1 MLRTARSASL
11 PSIASMLAATAW
23 LTVLAIP
30 GARAAEPSRT
40 MLHDYLIDQ
49 AGLHFEARRLDVAA
63 RKTPE
68 AIRQRQE
75 SLKARLRAA
84 LGDFPE
90 RTPLNPRVVGT
101 LAREGFRIVKVIY
114 ESRPGHHVTAN
125 LYLPEGRGPFP
136 GVLVPCGHS
145 ELGKAFEDYQRVSML
160 LAKNGLAAL
169 CYDPIGQGERVQAL
183 NDQGKPL
190 FRGSTAEHTG
200 AGLAALLV
208 GRSAAG
214 YRVWD
219 GIRSLDYLASRPEID
234 VNRLGCTGNSG
245 GGTET
250 SYLMALDDRIA
261 VAVPSCYI
269 TSLERLFATIGPQ
282 DAEQNISGQVAFGL
296 NHADF
301 VTIRAPKPTLIS
313 VGTQDFFDIQ
323 GSWDTFREAKLL
335 YGRFGFGE
343 RVDLFESDE
352 THGFT
357 KPRRESAMRWL
368 RRWLLD
374 KNDAPIEEDVFIFT
388 AQELQCTKTGQVLRD
403 ESGEKSVFDLNAERA
418 AELASQRAAVRKDD
432 AWLDEVRRLIAL
444 RSPDGR
450 GSIEEQW
457 VRLLT
462 YPPGAPVQY
471 GAPASLAAPADRRA
485 LSRGL
490 TEVDIRGIQ
499 IKTEPGIIV
508 PARLCDPVK
517 LTARSPLILMIGAGE
532 EAATLAPNDP
542 VVPHLKAG
550 RRVLVADLRG
560 LGETAPAASTG
571 AIDAFGDDVKDAFL
585 ALHLGRPLL
594 GQRVGDLVA
603 ILDALGDRMPRE
615 GVHIIAFGPTGPIAL
630 HAAALDRRITQVT
643 VQYGTPAS
651 WDDVARRPVTRYPLA
666 SIVPNALTVYD
677 LPDLAAAIAPRP
689 LTIRAAV
696 DPDGRPCSSERLETL
711 YAAARAVYAS
721 LNAAQAFK
729 IEAGTKN

>member
-1 MLRTARSASL
+1 
-11 PSIASMLAATAW
+11 
-23 LTVLAIP
+23 
-30 GARAAEPSRT
+30 

-49 AGLHFEARRLDVAA
+49 AGLQFEARKLDVGV

-75 SLKARLRAA
+75 SLRAKFRAA
-84 LGDFPE
+84 LGELPE
-90 RTPLNPRVVGT
+90 RSPLNPRVVGT
-101 LAREGFRIVKVIY
+101 VAREGFRVEKVIY
-114 ESRPGHHVTAN
+114 ASRPGHHVTAN
-125 LYLPEGRGPFP
+125 LYLPDGRGPFP

-145 ELGKAFEDYQRVSML
+145 ANGKAAEPYQRISIL

-169 CYDPIGQGERVQAL
+169 CFDPIGQGERVQAL
-183 NDQGKPL
+183 DDQGKPL

-234 VNRLGCTGNSG
+234 PNRLGCTGNSG

-250 SYLMALDDRIA
+250 AYLMALDDRIA
-261 VAVPSCYI
+261 AAAPSCYI

-282 DAEQNISGQVAFGL
+282 DAEQNITGQVAFGL

-335 YGRFGFGE
+335 YGRLGFGE

-352 THGFT
+352 PHGFT

-374 KNDAPIEEDVFIFT
+374 RCDAPTEGDFPIFT
-388 AQELQCTKTGQVLRD
+388 DQELQVTKSGQVLRD
-403 ESGEKSVFDLNAERA
+403 EQGEKSVFALNAERA
-418 AELASQRAAVRKDD
+418 AELASQRASVRRND

-444 RSPDGR
+444 RCPIGR

-457 VRLLT
+457 VRILT

-471 GAPASLAAPADRRA
+471 GTPAPVGAQADRRVPP
-485 LSRGL
+485 RGL
-490 TEVDIRGIQ
+490 AEVDIRGIQ
-499 IKTEPGIIV
+499 IRTEPGIVV
-508 PARLCDPVK
+508 PARLCDPLR
-517 LTARSPLILMIGAGE
+517 LTPRSPLVLMIGAGE
-532 EAATLAPNDP
+532 QAGTLAPDDP

-550 RRVLVADLRG
+550 RRVLAADLRG
-560 LGETAPAASTG
+560 LGETGPATSPGST
-571 AIDAFGDDVKDAFL
+571 AANGDDVRDAFL

-594 GQRVGDLVA
+594 GQRVGDVSA
-603 ILDALGDRMPRE
+603 ILDALGDRLPRE
-615 GVHIIAFGPTGPIAL
+615 GVHVVAFGHTGPIAL

-643 VQYGTPAS
+643 VEGAPAS
-651 WDDVARRPVTRYPLA
+651 WDDLARRPVTRYPLA
-666 SIVPNALTVYD
+666 EIVPNALTVYD

-689 LTIRAAV
+689 LTIRAPL
-696 DPDGRPCSSERLETL
+696 DPDGRPLASDRLE
-711 YAAARAVYAS
+711 AVYATVV
-721 LNAAQAFK
+721 AAYRDLGASGALVIQPGDK
-729 IEAGTKN
+729 K

>member
-1 MLRTARSASL
+1 MRRLARSTSH
-11 PSIASMLAATAW
+11 PSILFLFLVWAGIAMLASSATAA
-23 LTVLAIP
+23 TEA
-30 GARAAEPSRT
+30 SRT

-49 AGLHFEARRLDVAA
+49 AGIQFEARRLDVAA

-75 SLKARLRAA
+75 SLRAKFRTA
-84 LGDFPE
+84 LGDLPE
-90 RTPLNPRVVGT
+90 RSPLNPRVVGT
-101 LAREGFRIVKVIY
+101 LARDGYRVEKVIY
-114 ESRPGHHVTAN
+114 ESRPGHHVTASF
-125 LYLPEGRGPFP
+125 YIPDGRGPFP

-145 ELGKAFEDYQRVSML
+145 ANGKAAEPYQRISIL

-169 CYDPIGQGERVQAL
+169 CFDPIGQGERLQAL

-190 FRGSTAEHTG
+190 FRGRTDEHTG
-200 AGLAALLV
+200 AGLGALLV

-234 VNRLGCTGNSG
+234 PNRLGCTGNSG

-250 SYLMALDDRIA
+250 AYLMALDDRIA
-261 VAVPSCYI
+261 VAAPSCYI

-282 DAEQNISGQVAFGL
+282 DAEQNITGQVAFGL

-301 VTIRAPKPTLIS
+301 VTIRAPKPTLLS

-352 THGFT
+352 PHGFT
-357 KPRRESAMRWL
+357 KPRRESSMRWL

-374 KNDAPIEEDVFIFT
+374 KCDAPTEGDFPVS
-388 AQELQCTKTGQVLRD
+388 ADQELQCTKTGQVLRD
-403 ESGEKSVFDLNAERA
+403 EPDEKSVFDLNAERA
-418 AELASQRAAVRKDD
+418 AELASQRASVRKDD
-432 AWLDEVRRLIAL
+432 AWLGGVRRLIAL
-444 RSPDGR
+444 RSPFGR
-450 GSIEEQW
+450 GSFEEQW
-457 VRLLT
+457 VRILT
-462 YPPGAPVQY
+462 YPLGAPV
-471 GAPASLAAPADRRA
+471 PIETLANRRV
-485 LSRGL
+485 LPRGL
-490 TEVDIRGIQ
+490 AEVDIRGIQ
-499 IKTEPGIIV
+499 IRTEPGIVV
-508 PARLCDPVK
+508 PARLCNPVN
-517 LTARSPLILMIGAGE
+517 LTTRSPLILMIGTGE
-532 EAATLAPNDP
+532 EAGTLAPNDP
-542 VVPHLKAG
+542 AVPHLKAG

-560 LGETAPAASTG
+560 LGETGPAASPG
-571 AIDAFGDDVKDAFL
+571 ASAAFGDDVKDAFL

-603 ILDALGDRMPRE
+603 ILDALGDRLPRE
-615 GVHIIAFGPTGPIAL
+615 GVHVVAFGQTGPIAL

-643 VQYGTPAS
+643 VEGAPAS
-651 WDDVARRPVTRYPLA
+651 WDDVARRPVIRYPLA
-666 SIVPNALTVYD
+666 EIVPNALTVYD

-696 DPDGRPCSSERLETL
+696 DPESRLLASDRLETL
-711 YAAARAVYAS
+711 YAAARAAYRN
-721 LNAAQAFK
+721 LNAADALVIQPGDSK
-729 IEAGTKN
+729 